1 MMIGEIGFDDLH
13 YPYKMVL
20 EPSSNPFQPLSQK
33 SINIRIPQF
42 EEEIFKIP
50 AISNYENATNTIME
64 IRVPQL
70 KNYSEISI
78 PNLFN
83 ADINTSPKPPF
94 YPGTSIIMVFLFI
107 LLVPVVA
114 LNLLVGLA
122 VNDVQVTLLY
132 NENCS
137 GFPAFLYWI
146 KLFVI

>member
-20 EPSSNPFQPLSQK
+20 QPSSNPLTPLSQK

-42 EEEIFKIP
+42 EEAVFN
-50 AISNYENATNTIME
+50 ISTINSYENTSNEIME
-64 IRVPQL
+64 IRVPQVTS
-70 KNYSEISI
+70 YSNFSI

-94 YPGTSIIMVFLFI
+94 YPGTAIIMVFLFI
-107 LLVPVVA
+107 LFVPVVA

-132 NENCS
+132 
-137 GFPAFLYWI
+137 
-146 KLFVI
+146 V